1 MSGITTLP
9 DEQLVAAW
17 RGVLGAPG
25 TQMMDKMA
33 YGEVWSI
40 ATASGA
46 RFVLKRLAD
55 ADLARRLRRFTEET
69 RIVIHL
75 GQRGLPVAVPILS
88 DDGRIC
94 VEHDGALWALIPMLP
109 ILDD

>member
-1 MSGITTLP
+1 MSGVTTFP

-25 TQMMDKMA
+25 TQTIVKMA

-55 ADLARRLRRFTEET
+55 ADPAKRLRRFAEET

-75 GQRGLPVAVPILS
+75 GLRGLPVAVPILS
-88 DDGRIC
+88 DEGRIC
-94 VEHDGALWALIPMLP
+94 VDHHGALWALIPMLP
-109 ILDD
+109 M